1 MYVPTVL
8 DQHKRAR
15 TWISHISCRLG
26 FITWNQSRSLGE
38 RSIQCNNIIIRQIC
52 MCTNNTPLCRWNHND
67 DSTFDTSL
75 SSLGAGNRQN
85 RLDNMVYSRYSA
97 RDT

>member
-1 MYVPTVL
+1 
-8 DQHKRAR
+8 
-15 TWISHISCRLG
+15 
-26 FITWNQSRSLGE
+26 
-38 RSIQCNNIIIRQIC
+38 